1 VATASGPVSMD
12 RTEELYQ
19 KLEQSADGEVQM
31 DLDQFDYVLSP
42 ASTHRK
48 VYGPADLLVKRWPDG
63 GIDMH
68 VAISGKRPVR
78 RAPDRIFTDSAGG
91 QHVVPE
97 DWDGMGNYHEA

>member
-1 VATASGPVSMD
+1 MAVSSIPVALD

-19 KLEQSADGEVQM
+19 KLEQSPVGEVHM
-31 DLDQFDYVLSP
+31 YLEPFDYVLSP

-68 VAISGKRPVR
+68 VAVSGKRPVR
-78 RAPDRIFTDSAGG
+78 RDPDA
-91 QHVVPE
+91 
-97 DWDGMGNYHEA
+97 EAK